1 MAADSFFS
9 QHLGYIIQTTFI
21 FSATVMAACW
31 GNAFLRKK
39 ATIDY
44 ILNLQ
49 RDERLRQAKRHLLG
63 VDTQELQRHG
73 NNLAQADEIRDDLL
87 YLLNCYEYF
96 AVGINARCFH
106 EKLAK
111 KLNRSL
117 LILIWDRYSPFIG
130 TLRQDQQL
138 PTLYAELEQLV
149 RRWRGPEAHVRR

>member
-1 MAADSFFS
+1 MMDDSSFLIDNF
-9 QHLGYIIQTTFI
+9 GYLLQTLII
-21 FSATVMAACW
+21 FSATVIAAFW

-49 RDERLRQAKRHLLG
+49 RDQRLRQAKRHLLG
-63 VDTQELQRHG
+63 MKIEEIEQHA
-73 NNLAQADEIRDDLL
+73 NNMSEEDQIRDDLL

-96 AVGINARCFH
+96 AVGIHEKCFH

-117 LILIWDRYSPFIG
+117 MILLWNRYKPFID
-130 TLRQDQQL
+130 TLRNDRHL
-138 PTLYAELEQLV
+138 PTLYEELERLV
-149 RRWRGPEAHVRR
+149 VRWQ